1 MRIFCVV
8 VGIIMKL
15 KNVILTS
22 IFIGCSFLNIQALH
36 LQPINVEDLLS
47 TGGKA
52 GSVSVFLDTVKQR
65 KKQLDALKVDYNAL
79 LDQLKISSDEID
91 TKINSIKDRIDD
103 TKHHLHEA
111 LAQHQDDITRQLNF
125 LNKCHQL
132 LLDIKESLHGGVEI
146 TYQHIEFLE
155 DYFDQ
160 KDFAKE
166 RLDDKSLYTFSDL
179 HAISKKLADKEESLV
194 KVHARKQELEEKIAR
209 DVSEIKD
216 REKSIQELEAAIETL
231 KSSGRNDIAQE
242 VQLIDVEKEAFIL
255 EIQLLNLRMKE
266 YKRTIDFCDSK
277 IFVIQEWLKVFRLDI
292 NNVRS
297 KLRVTQADVAAYEQK
312 SLEVKKAADMKKSE
326 LNKIRN
332 ELTNKK
338 ALAVSELATLMR
350 EYKTPAS
357 AKTFDQIQIT
367 PENFGDLYKLYAVA
381 FAETTV
387 TGFEREIERVKAHIE
402 VENSKENQAQY
413 VAEAAETLHLITQ
426 RELRTNEQLEDE
438 RRYYKGVEKTL
449 AALIKK
455 EKDAID
461 SAHEF
466 IKQNHKAISSLRLQR
481 EKIAH
486 LSPRT
491 LVNAGGASNKQQ
503 EILGMISSSIKRLE
517 EQSEVALALS
527 ELYSLCNEVREKTA
541 STVKF
546 VLQELEAMGVWQR
559 SNRAVTLN
567 GIKQIIPNLI
577 VFVQTLQSVIK
588 DYITEFSLSDAFI
601 TFKNVSITRTLYFSL
616 LMFCLLLLF
625 FFVRLFIPYG
635 YQVLMQASPRKYIS
649 YIVSRFGAA
658 VLGFLYHHIE
668 LIYIWSCAVLIINL
682 YSFSIGF
689 LLMFYMSISLFLGYI
704 SRAFLYYF
712 VAFNRDCQY
721 ALLGKRYQE
730 RFMWVF
736 TFFAFSTIFI
746 LMLRKA
752 FMLVM
757 IYHQSEFPTILL
769 RVYHIIVFV
778 ALIFSMDKEEI
789 LAAISRST
797 TFGAV
802 TYKYVNQYYNFLLIL
817 VFSLLVLSDP
827 YLGGYGAL
835 IWYVAWN
842 VALSLLILA
851 GLFML
856 HNIVKGAGNFIFFK
870 EDEETVS
877 IERFGGAKTW
887 YGVFLIVLLSVFS
900 LVALICIARVWG
912 TVITWTHVKMY
923 LDKGVFSFTVQ
934 HEHGQMKIEHISV
947 SDILG
952 MLVIAI
958 SGIFISRLFKRFV
971 LQKVFELQYV
981 EPSLQYALTSISHYV
996 IIISMILIALI
1007 RARLD
1012 YLVLYILSIAL
1023 IAFGWS
1029 FRDFF
1034 TDFVAYFFILV
1045 QRPVKI
1051 GDYVKIDDHIMGVV
1065 RKISVRAVILRRKNS
1080 VTIVVPNSQIL
1091 KSSIYNWNFVRS
1103 FIAFDD
1109 LHFCVPYSADPEMV
1123 RHLIFKMLDQHP
1135 EILKMPSPIVR
1146 LEDYSD
1152 KGYVFMVR
1160 GYISSGNTLQMWD
1173 IASDVR
1179 FGIVRIL
1186 ATLNIRIAE
1195 PVMNVYMKKE
1205 ETSTPPNVNGNVFPF
1220 EKKDGGGE

>member
-1 MRIFCVV
+1 
-8 VGIIMKL
+8 MKL
-15 KNVILTS
+15 KNAILSS
-22 IFIGCSFLNIQALH
+22 ILVGCSFLNIQALH

-47 TGGKA
+47 SGGKTGA
-52 GSVSVFLDTVKQR
+52 LSVFVDNIKQR
-65 KKQLDALKVDYNAL
+65 KKRLEALKAEYNAL
-79 LDQLKISSDEID
+79 LDQLQSSSDEID
-91 TKINSIKDRIDD
+91 TKINSIKDRID
-103 TKHHLHEA
+103 TAKHSLHEA

-132 LLDIKESLHGGVEI
+132 LLDIKESLHAGVDI

-155 DYFDQ
+155 DYFEQ

-179 HAISKKLADKEESLV
+179 HTISKKLVDQEERLV
-194 KVHARKQELEEKIAR
+194 KVHSRKQELEEKIAR
-209 DVSEIKD
+209 DTTEITD
-216 REKSIQELEAAIETL
+216 REKSIKALESNIELL

-242 VQLIDVEKEAFIL
+242 AQLIDVEKEAFML
-255 EIQLLNLRMKE
+255 EIQLLNLHINE
-266 YKRTIDFCDSK
+266 YKRAVDFIDSK

-292 NNVRS
+292 SKVRE
-297 KLRVTQADVAAYEQK
+297 KLRITQADVASYEQK
-312 SLEVKKAADMKKSE
+312 SLEVKKSADMKKSE

-338 ALAVSELATLMR
+338 ALAISELTALTR
-350 EYKTPAS
+350 EYKTSAS

-367 PENFGDLYKLYAVA
+367 PESFGDLYKSYAVA

-402 VENSKENQAQY
+402 VENSKELQAQV
-413 VAEAAETLHLITQ
+413 VAEAVETLHLITQ
-426 RELRTNEQLEDE
+426 RELRTNEQLEAE
-438 RRYYKGVEKTL
+438 RRYYKGVEKSLT
-449 AALIKK
+449 ALMKK
-455 EKDAID
+455 EKEAID
-461 SAHEF
+461 TAHDF
-466 IKQNHKAISSLRLQR
+466 IKQHHKTISNLRMQR

-491 LVNAGGASNKQQ
+491 LVNAGGATNRQQ

-517 EQSEVALALS
+517 EQTEVALALS

-577 VFVQTLQSVIK
+577 VFAQTLESVVK
-588 DYITEFSLSDAFI
+588 DYIVEFSLTAAFSE
-601 TFKNVSITRTLYFSL
+601 FKHTSITRTLYFSL

-649 YIVSRFGAA
+649 YIVSKFGASIF
-658 VLGFLYHHIE
+658 GFLYHHLE
-668 LIYIWSCAVLIINL
+668 FIYICSCAVLIVNL
-682 YSFSIGF
+682 YNFSVGF
-689 LLMFYMSISLFLGYI
+689 LLVFYIIISLFLGYI
-704 SRAFLYYF
+704 SRAFLHYF
-712 VAFNRDCQY
+712 LAFNRDAQY

-769 RVYHIIVFV
+769 RLYHIVIFV

-789 LAAISRST
+789 LAVISRAT
-797 TFGAV
+797 TLGNVA
-802 TYKYVNQYYNFLLIL
+802 YGYVNQYYNFLLVL

-835 IWYVAWN
+835 MWYVAWN
-842 VALSLLILA
+842 VALSLLIVA
-851 GLFML
+851 ALFML

-870 EDEETVS
+870 EDEEAVS
-877 IERFGGAKTW
+877 IERFSSAKTW
-887 YGVFLIVLLSVFS
+887 YGVFLIALLSIFS
-900 LVALICIARVWG
+900 LVAIICIARVWG
-912 TVITWTHVKMY
+912 TVISWTHVKMY
-923 LDKGVFSFTVQ
+923 LDKGVFGYSIPG
-934 HEHGQMKIEHISV
+934 ENGQMKFESISV
-947 SDILG
+947 FDILG
-952 MLVIAI
+952 MLLISV

-996 IIISMILIALI
+996 IIISMIFIALI
-1007 RARLD
+1007 RAH
-1012 YLVLYILSIAL
+1012 LSTFVGYALSFAL
-1023 IAFGWS
+1023 IALGWS

-1034 TDFVAYFFILV
+1034 ADFVAYFFILI

-1051 GDYVKIDDHIMGVV
+1051 GDYIKIDNNIMGVV
-1065 RKISVRAVILRRKNS
+1065 RKISARAVILRRKNS

-1091 KSSIYNWNFVRS
+1091 KSSLYNWNFVRS

-1109 LHFCVPYSADPEMV
+1109 IQFCVPYSADPEMV
-1123 RHLIFKMLDQHP
+1123 RHLIFKMIDQHP

-1173 IASDVR
+1173 IASDIR

-1186 ATLNIRIAE
+1186 ATMNIRIAE

-1205 ETSTPPNVNGNVFPF
+1205 ETAAPSNVNGNIFPF
-1220 EKKDGGGE
+1220 GKKDGGGE

>member
-1 MRIFCVV
+1 
-8 VGIIMKL
+8 MKL
-15 KNVILTS
+15 KNVILS
-22 IFIGCSFLNIQALH
+22 SLLVGCSFLNIQALH

-47 TGGKA
+47 SNGKS
-52 GSVSVFLDTVKQR
+52 GVNLFFGKDIKQR
-65 KKQLDALKVDYNAL
+65 KERLNALKVDYNAL
-79 LDQLKISSDEID
+79 LDQLKTSSDEVD
-91 TKINSIKDRIDD
+91 AKINSIKDRIDIA
-103 TKHHLHEA
+103 KKSLHDSFV
-111 LAQHQDDITRQLNF
+111 QHQDDITRQLNF

-132 LLDIKESLHGGVEI
+132 LLDIKESQAAAVDI
-146 TYQHIEFLE
+146 TYQHIDFLE
-155 DYFDQ
+155 EYFEQ

-179 HAISKKLADKEESLV
+179 HAISKKLVDQEERLT
-194 KVHARKQELEEKIAR
+194 KVYNRKQELEEKIAR
-209 DVSEIKD
+209 DFAEIKE
-216 REKSIQELEAAIETL
+216 REQSIKELDANVEVL
-231 KSSGRNDIAQE
+231 KASGRHDISQE
-242 VQLIDVEKEAFIL
+242 AQLIDVEKEAFTL
-255 EIQLLNLRMKE
+255 EIQLLNLRIDE
-266 YKRTIDFCDSK
+266 YKRTVDFCDSK
-277 IFVIQEWLKVFRLDI
+277 IFVIQEWLKVFRVDI

-297 KLRVTQADVAAYEQK
+297 KLRITQADVASYEQK
-312 SLEVKKAADMKKSE
+312 SLEVKKSADMKKSE

-332 ELTNKK
+332 ELSNKK
-338 ALAVSELATLMR
+338 SLAVSELATLAR
-350 EYKTPAS
+350 EYKTPIS

-367 PENFGDLYKLYAVA
+367 PESFGDLYKLYAIA

-402 VENSKENQAQY
+402 VENSKEFQAQLI
-413 VAEAAETLHLITQ
+413 AEAVETLHEITQ

-449 AALIKK
+449 AAMMKK
-455 EKDAID
+455 EKEAID

-466 IKQNHKAISSLRLQR
+466 IKQQHKAISSLRLQR
-481 EKIAH
+481 EKISQ

-491 LVNAGGASNKQQ
+491 LVNAGGVANRQQ
-503 EILGMISSSIKRLE
+503 EILSMISSSIKRLE
-517 EQSEVALALS
+517 EQAEVALALS
-527 ELYSLCNEVREKTA
+527 ELYALCNEVREKTL

-577 VFVQTLQSVIK
+577 VFVQTLQSVVK
-588 DYITEFSLSDAFI
+588 EYIVEFSLSEAFA
-601 TFKNVSITRTLYFSL
+601 TFKSVSITRTLYFSL

-649 YIVSRFGAA
+649 YIVSRFGASI
-658 VLGFLYHHIE
+658 LGFLYHHLE
-668 LIYIWSCAVLIINL
+668 FIYLWSCAVLIVNL
-682 YSFSIGF
+682 YDFSIGF
-689 LLMFYMSISLFLGYI
+689 LLLFYMLISIFLGYI
-704 SRAFLYYF
+704 SRAFLRYF
-712 VAFNRDCQY
+712 LAFNRDCQY
-721 ALLGKRYQE
+721 ALLGKRYQD
-730 RFMWVF
+730 RFVWVF

-769 RVYHIIVFV
+769 RLYHIVIFV
-778 ALIFSMDKEEI
+778 ALILSMDKEEI
-789 LAAISRST
+789 LSAISRNT
-797 TFGAV
+797 TFGNVA
-802 TYKYVNQYYNFLLIL
+802 YGYVNQYYNFLLIL

-842 VALSLLILA
+842 VALSLLIIA

-856 HNIVKGAGNFIFFK
+856 HNIVKGAGNMIFFK
-870 EDEETVS
+870 EDEEAVS
-877 IERFGGAKTW
+877 IERFSSAKTW
-887 YGVFLIVLLSVFS
+887 YGVFLITLFS
-900 LVALICIARVWG
+900 LFCIFGIICIARVWG
-912 TVITWTHVKMY
+912 TIITWSHVKTY
-923 LDKGVFSFTVQ
+923 FDKGVFSYTMQ
-934 HEHGQMKIEHISV
+934 LENGQMKIEHISV
-947 SDILG
+947 FDILG
-952 MLVIAI
+952 MILIAL

-996 IIISMILIALI
+996 IIIGMILIALI

-1012 YLVLYILSIAL
+1012 YLVLYILSFAL

-1091 KSSIYNWNFVRS
+1091 KSSLYNWNFVRS

-1109 LHFCVPYSADPEMV
+1109 ITFCVPYSADPEMV
-1123 RHLIFKMLDQHP
+1123 RHLLFKMLDQHP

-1186 ATLNIRIAE
+1186 ATVNIRIAE

-1205 ETSTPPNVNGNVFPF
+1205 ETPTPPNVNGNIFPF
-1220 EKKDGGGE
+1220 GRKDGGGE

>member
-1 MRIFCVV
+1 
-8 VGIIMKL
+8 MKL
-15 KNVILTS
+15 KNAILAS
-22 IFIGCSFLNIQALH
+22 ILVGCSFLNMQALH
-36 LQPINVEDLLS
+36 LQPIKVEDLLS
-47 TGGKA
+47 TGGKT
-52 GSVSVFLDTVKQR
+52 GSLNLFLGDDIKQR
-65 KKQLDALKVDYNAL
+65 KKKLDALKVDYNAL
-79 LDQLKISSDEID
+79 LDQLKSSSDEID
-91 TKINSIKDRIDD
+91 TKINSIKDRID
-103 TKHHLHEA
+103 TAKYSLHEA

-132 LLDIKESLHGGVEI
+132 LLDIKESLHAGVEI

-155 DYFDQ
+155 EYFDQ

-179 HAISKKLADKEESLV
+179 HAISKKLGDQEDRLN
-194 KVHARKQELEEKIAR
+194 KVYTRKQELEEKIAR
-209 DVSEIKD
+209 DSTEIKE
-216 REKSIQELEAAIETL
+216 REQSIQSLESNIETL
-231 KSSGRNDIAQE
+231 KASGRNDIAHE
-242 VQLIDVEKEAFIL
+242 AQLIDMEKEAFQL
-255 EIQLLNLRMKE
+255 EIQLLNLRINE
-266 YKRTIDFCDSK
+266 YKRTLDFCDSK

-297 KLRVTQADVAAYEQK
+297 KLRVTQADVASYEQK
-312 SLEVKKAADMKKSE
+312 SLEVKKSADMKKSE

-338 ALAVSELATLMR
+338 ALAVSELTTLAR
-350 EYKTPAS
+350 EYKIAS
-357 AKTFDQIQIT
+357 AAKTFDQIQVT
-367 PENFGDLYKLYAVA
+367 PENFGDLYKMYAVA

-402 VENSKENQAQY
+402 VENSKEHQAQL
-413 VAEAAETLHLITQ
+413 VAESVETLHLITQ
-426 RELRTNEQLEDE
+426 REIHTNEQLEDE
-438 RRYYKGVEKTL
+438 RRYYKGVEKNL
-449 AALIKK
+449 VALMKK
-455 EKDAID
+455 QKEAID
-461 SAHEF
+461 GAHEF
-466 IKQNHKAISSLRLQR
+466 IKQNHKTISSLRLQR

-491 LVNAGGASNKQQ
+491 LVNAGGVANRQQ

-559 SNRAVTLN
+559 SNRAVTLH
-567 GIKQIIPNLI
+567 GVKQIVPNLI
-577 VFVQTLQSVIK
+577 VFVQTLRSVVK
-588 DYITEFSLSDAFI
+588 DYIVEFSLSEAFI
-601 TFKNVSITRTLYFSL
+601 NFKQVSITRTLYFSL

-635 YQVLMQASPRKYIS
+635 YQVLMQASPRKYMS
-649 YIVSRFGAA
+649 YIVSRFGASI
-658 VLGFLYHHIE
+658 LGFLYHHLE
-668 LIYIWSCAVLIINL
+668 MIYLWSCAVLLVNL

-689 LLMFYMSISLFLGYI
+689 LLMFYMSISVFLGYI
-704 SRAFLYYF
+704 SRAFLHYF
-712 VAFNRDCQY
+712 IAFNRDCQY
-721 ALLGKRYQE
+721 ALLAKRYQD

-757 IYHQSEFPTILL
+757 VYHQSEFPTILL
-769 RVYHIIVFV
+769 RVYHIVIFV

-797 TFGAV
+797 TLGNVA
-802 TYKYVNQYYNFLLIL
+802 YGYVQQYYSFLLIL

-842 VALSLLILA
+842 VAISLLIVA

-870 EDEETVS
+870 EDEEAVS

-887 YGVFLIVLLSVFS
+887 YGVFLIALLSIFA
-900 LVALICIARVWG
+900 LVGIICIARVWG
-912 TVITWTHVKMY
+912 TIITWSQVKMY
-923 LDKGVFSFTVQ
+923 LDKGVFSYTIQ
-934 HEHGQMKIEHISV
+934 HENGQMKIEHISV

-952 MLVIAI
+952 MLLIAI

-996 IIISMILIALI
+996 IIVGMILIALI
-1007 RARLD
+1007 QAKLS

-1091 KSSIYNWNFVRS
+1091 KSSLYNWNFVRS

-1109 LHFCVPYSADPEMV
+1109 IQFCVPYSADPEMV

-1135 EILKMPSPIVR
+1135 EILKMPSPVVR

-1186 ATLNIRIAE
+1186 ATMNIRIAE
-1195 PVMNVYMKKE
+1195 PVMNVYMKQE
-1205 ETSTPPNVNGNVFPF
+1205 ETSAPVNVNGNIFPF
-1220 EKKDGGGE
+1220 GKKDGAGE